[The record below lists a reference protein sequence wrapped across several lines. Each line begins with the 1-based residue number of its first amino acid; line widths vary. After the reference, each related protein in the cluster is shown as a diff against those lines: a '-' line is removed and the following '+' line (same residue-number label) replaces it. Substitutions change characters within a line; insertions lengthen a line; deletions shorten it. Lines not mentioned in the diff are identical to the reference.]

1 MTTIIIFVSSL
12 LVSTVLVLV
21 KAIELKFGKKNFLL
35 ELVCKLDHKAVN
47 LINTV
52 KFRNLQL
59 IQTIRYIIL
68 IQSKEWFRA
77 IWHRLQERMALE
89 YQLRQEIMMGK
100 RNISSRGS
108 VSFYLKKIGEEKG
121 TKGVIEDHLDIAQ

>member
-1 MTTIIIFVSSL
+1 MTTIIVFVSSL
-12 LVSTVLVLV
+12 LVSAMLVLI

-35 ELVCKLDHKAVN
+35 ELVCKLDYKAVN

-68 IQSKEWFRA
+68 IQSKEWFRT

-121 TKGVIEDHLDIAQ
+121 AKGVIEDHLDIAQ